1 MPTELPLVSLIVPCR
16 NEERYIATCLSSVL
30 SNGYPLDRLEV
41 LVVDGQSTDATAD
54 TVRALAATHSCIRLL
69 DNPRRITPAALNLGV
84 REASGSLIMLI
95 GAHASY
101 PPGYIRSL
109 VDGIMESGAD
119 AVGGA
124 CQTCPGSNTALA
136 HAIAAGMG
144 HPFGVGNAWFR
155 LALEQPRWVDTV
167 PFGCYRRE
175 IFQRIG
181 GFDEDL
187 VRNQDDEFNLRLLRH
202 GGRLLLL
209 PMVRSRYF
217 ARTSLRQLWR
227 MYYQYGWYKPMVIR
241 KLRAVMTVRQV
252 IPAAFVMCLVVSA
265 LAGAVWPLL
274 WVLLAAMLSAYAI
287 TTVAVSLS
295 RARDLGVGVALRL
308 MLVFPTLHFGYGTG
322 FLLGMLAQRSSAHE
336 PQGAADAVPLS
347 R

>member
-1 MPTELPLVSLIVPCR
+1 
-16 NEERYIATCLSSVL
+16 
-30 SNGYPLDRLEV
+30 
-41 LVVDGQSTDATAD
+41 
-54 TVRALAATHSCIRLL
+54 
-69 DNPRRITPAALNLGV
+69 
-84 REASGSLIMLI
+84 
-95 GAHASY
+95 
-101 PPGYIRSL
+101 
-109 VDGIMESGAD
+109 
-119 AVGGA
+119 
-124 CQTCPGSNTALA
+124 
-136 HAIAAGMG
+136 
-144 HPFGVGNAWFR
+144 
-155 LALEQPRWVDTV
+155 
-167 PFGCYRRE
+167 
-175 IFQRIG
+175 
-181 GFDEDL
+181 
-187 VRNQDDEFNLRLLRH
+187 
-202 GGRLLLL
+202 
-209 PMVRSRYF
+209 
-217 ARTSLRQLWR
+217 
-227 MYYQYGWYKPMVIR
+227 MVIR